1 MSRVYLDTN
10 RLLPLFVGEAESR
23 RIEAWL
29 GGPAIV
35 PVISDLVVLKFS
47 AVMSRL
53 VREGRATPEKARA
66 TIRLFGRWHEA
77 RGRPIAITRR
87 LFTLAR
93 GFVEQPALGVR
104 GPDAL
109 HLALVHATGLPFATF
124 DVRLGRA
131 AATLGLTVVV
141 PPPL

>member
-1 MSRVYLDTN
+1 LNRVYLDTN
-10 RLLPLFVGEAESR
+10 LLLPLFVGEAESR

-29 GGPAIV
+29 GGPAVV
-35 PVISDLVVLKFS
+35 PVISDLGVLEFS

-53 VREGRATPEKARA
+53 VREGRATPEKARS
-66 TIRLFGRWHEA
+66 TIRLFGRWYA
-77 RGRPIAITRR
+77 SRGRPIAITRR

-124 DVRLGRA
+124 DVRLRGA
-131 AATLGLTVVV
+131 AATLGLTVVA